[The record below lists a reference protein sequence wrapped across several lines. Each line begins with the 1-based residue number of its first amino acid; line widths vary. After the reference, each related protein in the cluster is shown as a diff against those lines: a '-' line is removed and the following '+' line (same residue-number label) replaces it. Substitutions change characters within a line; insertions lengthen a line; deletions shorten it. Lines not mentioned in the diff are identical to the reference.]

1 MKIRIGLLLAA
12 LSQPLW
18 AATPKPVTL
27 LVDDVPVVQILQ
39 ALVGQEDRNLVVSP
53 DVSGSLSLN
62 LTRVPWRQALQ
73 TVVNSAGL
81 VLREEGGIF
90 YVHTAAWQREQQT
103 RKEQERA
110 QRLLDAPLHSHS
122 IPFAYADAA
131 ELQKAAEKLLSPKGS
146 LSVDKRTNRFLVRD
160 NQTVVDMLQRWAVQM
175 DLPVEQVELAAQ
187 IVTIS
192 EKSLRELGVKWRL
205 AEAESTP
212 GSGHITTL
220 SSDLSVNDA
229 STRAGFNIGKING
242 RLLELE
248 LSALERK
255 QQVEIIASPRLLA
268 SHMQPASIKQGSE
281 IPYQVSS
288 GESGATS
295 VEFKEAVLGMEVTP
309 TVLQQGRVRLKL
321 RISENTPGQVL
332 KQENGEALAI
342 DKQEIET
349 LVEVRSGETLAL
361 GGIFS
366 QKNKTARDSVP
377 LLGDIPVLGRLFRR
391 DGKDN
396 ERRELV
402 VFITPRILAVR

>member
-1 MKIRIGLLLAA
+1 M
-12 LSQPLW
+12 
-18 AATPKPVTL
+18 
-27 LVDDVPVVQILQ
+27 
-39 ALVGQEDRNLVVSP
+39 
-53 DVSGSLSLN
+53 
-62 LTRVPWRQALQ
+62 
-73 TVVNSAGL
+73 
-81 VLREEGGIF
+81 
-90 YVHTAAWQREQQT
+90 
-103 RKEQERA
+103 
-110 QRLLDAPLHSHS
+110 
-122 IPFAYADAA
+122 
-131 ELQKAAEKLLSPKGS
+131 
-146 LSVDKRTNRFLVRD
+146 
-160 NQTVVDMLQRWAVQM
+160 
-175 DLPVEQVELAAQ
+175 
-187 IVTIS
+187 
-192 EKSLRELGVKWRL
+192 KWRL
-205 AEAESTP
+205 AEAGSPPP
-212 GSGHITTL
+212 GQITTL
-220 SSDLSVNDA
+220 SSDVSVNDA

-281 IPYQVSS
+281 IYQVSS

-321 RISENTPGQVL
+321 RISENTPCQVL

-349 LVEVRSGETLAL
+349 TVEVRSGETLAL